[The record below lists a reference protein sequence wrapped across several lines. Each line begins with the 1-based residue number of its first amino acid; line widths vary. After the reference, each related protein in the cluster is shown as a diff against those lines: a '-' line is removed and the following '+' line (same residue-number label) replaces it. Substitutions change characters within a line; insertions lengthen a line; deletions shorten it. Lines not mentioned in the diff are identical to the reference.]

1 MSNDF
6 EALDK
11 ILDGRYSCR
20 AFQDKAVPIEDIHAI
35 IQAAQKVP
43 SWCNFQPW
51 QVHLVSGD
59 VRDAL
64 SEKVLAAAIAHEG
77 GQTCHFQ
84 KKRQAN
90 TQSADAPVDCNFTK
104 RWVLNAVTA
113 RDRAHRC

>member
-1 MSNDF
+1 MSNNF
-6 EALDK
+6 ETLNK

-20 AFQDKAVPIEDIHAI
+20 AFQGKAVTIEDIHAI

-51 QVHLVSGD
+51 QVHLVRGD

-77 GQTCHFQ
+77 GGRRAISRKSDRQT
-84 KKRQAN
+84 R
-90 TQSADAPVDCNFTK
+90 
-104 RWVLNAVTA
+104 
-113 RDRAHRC
+113 RAQTHLWIATLPSGGY

>member
-6 EALDK
+6 ETLNK

-51 QVHLVSGD
+51 QVHLVRGD
-59 VRDAL
+59 VRDTL
-64 SEKVLAAAIAHEG
+64 SEKVMAAAIADEVR
-77 GQTCHFQ
+77 QTCHFQ

-90 TQSADAPVDCNFTK
+90 TQSADAPVDYNCIK
-104 RWVLNAVTA
+104 RSVLNAGTA